1 MERIRPLVLIAD
13 DDEDILEL
21 IRLRLARSYDTLVA
35 RDGAEA
41 LALAQTHRPD
51 VAVLDVMMPALDGY
65 AVTREL
71 SRDPS
76 TSWIPVILLTARAQA
91 SDVSEGLDAGAQDYV
106 TKPFSP
112 ELLRARVAT
121 VLKASAGS
129 PAASEPLGSGIRHAE
144 VHS

>member
-1 MERIRPLVLIAD
+1 MERIRPVVLIAD

-76 TSWIPVILLTARAQA
+76 TSSIPVILLTARAQA

-106 TKPFSP
+106 TKPF
-112 ELLRARVAT
+112 RVAT
-121 VLKASAGS
+121 VLKAATASATG
-129 PAASEPLGSGIRHAE
+129 SEPLGAAIRHAE